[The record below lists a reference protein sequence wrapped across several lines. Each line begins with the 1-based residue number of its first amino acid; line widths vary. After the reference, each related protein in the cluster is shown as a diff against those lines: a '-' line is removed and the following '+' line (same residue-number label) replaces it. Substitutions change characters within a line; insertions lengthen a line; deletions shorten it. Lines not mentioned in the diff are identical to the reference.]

1 MNILLYILVFCT
13 FVISCTNKS
22 KQEASQAPINNTV
35 GINDTL
41 GLSLNPEFPVYS
53 TE

>member
-1 MNILLYILVFCT
+1 MFCT

-22 KQEASQAPINNTV
+22 KQESSQAPINNTV